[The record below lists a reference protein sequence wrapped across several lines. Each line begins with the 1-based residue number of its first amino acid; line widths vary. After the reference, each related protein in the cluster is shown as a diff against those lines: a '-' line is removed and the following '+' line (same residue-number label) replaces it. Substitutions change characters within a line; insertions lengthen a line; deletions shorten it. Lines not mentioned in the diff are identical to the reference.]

1 MSSSPSSKPVLT
13 KIDVVVLTE
22 TKNNRT
28 GSEIMGNYIHLLSGL
43 KKYERAKRGVS
54 ILINM
59 KWKGS
64 IKNWESIDE
73 GILKL
78 DMNVWGYK
86 LTIIGIYATS
96 VFITF
101 IYLITSS
108 ILFLQ
113 PCTFHVPNFKVLFLS
128 LSRLSPSDFRGLV
141 FGFLAFLVF

>member
-1 MSSSPSSKPVLT
+1 
-13 KIDVVVLTE
+13 
-22 TKNNRT
+22 
-28 GSEIMGNYIHLLSGL
+28 MGNYIHLLSGL

-78 DMNVWGYK
+78 DMNLWGYR
-86 LTIIGIYATS
+86 LTIFGIYATS
-96 VFITF
+96 IFITF
-101 IYLITSS
+101 ISLIISS

-141 FGFLAFLVF
+141 FGFLTFLVF

>member
-96 VFITF
+96 IFITF